1 MAPRGPNDEEGV
13 VEPDDL
19 DITKNEEVH
28 ELRDGQYV
36 IATESPAD
44 DELDLGEL
52 RADRREEAA
61 PELESDPEADPRSAL
76 VEHLESVSA
85 ANGFVVAGRFGDEVA
100 VHESVS
106 DDPGAVFRELL
117 TWYAANVDDDTPT
130 QEVLGILCLA
140 ADLPVRYPART
151 VADVLAAYDLS
162 PDDSIR
168 ELIDLVRDEGL
179 VIPPDADD

>member
-36 IATESPAD
+36 IATENAGD
-44 DELDLGEL
+44 DDSDLAEL
-52 RADRREEAA
+52 RTDLREGAA
-61 PELESDPEADPRSAL
+61 SELESDPEPDPRSAL

-130 QEVLGILCLA
+130 SEVLGILCLA

-151 VADVLAAYDLS
+151 VADVLAAHDLS

-168 ELIDLVRDEGL
+168 ELIDVVRDEGL
-179 VIPPDADD
+179 VIPPDADE